1 MVTPVLHQQ
10 PLMAHPAQV
19 QMQAAGGHQML
30 PFPHLMSPQ
39 SIQFVT
45 NPQNSIHPHSHHQ
58 NVHHAHQTSP
68 YIIPAPAVPNS
79 TASLPNAQLSQNAS
93 AIVNY
98 GQPGPPTNPGQSVNI
113 NQPPQQVG
121 GQPNS
126 NQRSNRNKTG
136 QYHNPN
142 ASSNPRSNNPQQANP
157 NVQVSNQPQQI
168 PNAHVVNTTNVYSQ
182 QIHLPPNAFNPGPPN
197 AVNGSNPNA
206 YQIYHPQFQAHHNP
220 HTRLM
225 SPQMVHPGMTAYTAP
240 DPATLQQLNLTY
252 SKLYNPN
259 YSNI

>member
-10 PLMAHPAQV
+10 PLMAHPAQ
-19 QMQAAGGHQML
+19 MQNPGGHQML
-30 PFPHLMSPQ
+30 PFSHLMSPQ

-58 NVHHAHQTSP
+58 NVHHPHQNSP
-68 YIIPAPAVPNS
+68 YIIPASAVPNS
-79 TASLPNAQLSQNAS
+79 TASLPNAQLSNNAS

-98 GQPGPPTNPGQSVNI
+98 GQPPNNQSVNPSL
-113 NQPPQQVG
+113 QPG

-126 NQRSNRNKTG
+126 QQRSNRNKTG

-142 ASSNPRSNNPQQANP
+142 ANANQRSNNPQAANP
-157 NVQVSNQPQQI
+157 NVQVSNQPPQI
-168 PNAHVVNTTNVYSQ
+168 PNAHVVNASNSAVYSQ

-197 AVNGSNPNA
+197 AVNGSTPGPA
-206 YQIYHPQFQAHHNP
+206 TYQIQYHPQFQAHHNP

-225 SPQMVHPGMTAYTAP
+225 SPQMVHPGMTAYTTP
-240 DPATLQQLNLTY
+240 DPATIQQLNLTY